1 MHFESVDSNQNDK
14 LEIDEF
20 WQFLNIGYK
29 NCSKVEADLLF
40 NAISGHKDYVSFA
53 DI

>member
-1 MHFESVDSNQNDK
+1 MNDK
-14 LEIDEF
+14 LEVDEF

-29 NCSKVEADLLF
+29 ECTKIEADLLF
-40 NAISGHKDYVSFA
+40 NHIDNGHKGYVTLA